1 MKAKCYQDLIVWQK
15 SMELVKS
22 VYELVQLLPRE
33 ETFALSNQMRRA
45 AISIPSNIAE
55 GYARASDKELNRFLH
70 ISRGSIAELE
80 TQILLAAKLNYV
92 SGKKIEHLLN
102 MCNEVGR
109 QLNAF
114 IAVVNKDL
122 EKSNKD

>member
-1 MKAKCYQDLIVWQK
+1 MKAKYYQELIVWQK

-22 VYELVQLLPRE
+22 VYELVQLLPKE
-33 ETFALSNQMRRA
+33 ETFALSSQMRRA

-55 GYARASDKELNRFLH
+55 GYARGSDKELKRFLY

-80 TQILLAAKLNYV
+80 TQIILAAKLNYV
-92 SGKKIEHLLN
+92 SEKQIEHLLD
-102 MCNEVGR
+102 MCKEVGR

-114 IAVVNKDL
+114 IAVVNKT
-122 EKSNKD
+122 